1 MQATCGGL
9 MKQGRHIFFKVKT
22 FFPEDPVSDFAFN

>member
-1 MQATCGGL
+1 

-22 FFPEDPVSDFAFN
+22 FFPEDPASDFAFN

>member
-1 MQATCGGL
+1 
-9 MKQGRHIFFKVKT
+9 MKQGRHIFSKVKT